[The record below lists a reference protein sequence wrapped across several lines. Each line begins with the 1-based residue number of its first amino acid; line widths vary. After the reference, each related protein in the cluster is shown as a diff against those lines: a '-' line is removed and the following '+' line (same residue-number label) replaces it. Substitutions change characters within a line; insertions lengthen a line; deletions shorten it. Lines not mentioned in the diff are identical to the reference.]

1 MKLSLERQNE
11 LREQY
16 RQDRLGWQ
24 PATELYAALVGDNLQ
39 SKSVLLDLGCGRG
52 GLVEQLGQPLNQ
64 VIGLDPDWPSLVEH
78 RLANQQPP
86 FSRVAGLSQ
95 SLPFSADCFDLIF
108 SSWILEHLSQPADD
122 FRQIGRVLRPG
133 GVFVFITPNARH
145 PLAGLNRLLGRFSQ
159 IQDMILPK
167 IYGRR
172 PADAFPAFYRA
183 NTKADLERLAKMGQM
198 DLARLHAVA
207 DPTYLAFTPALYH
220 LACWL
225 DDRLPAE
232 RHIHLVGVIQKN

>member
-16 RQDRLGWQ
+16 RQDRPGWQ
-24 PATELYAALVGDNLQ
+24 PATELYADLVRDNIE
-39 SKSVLLDLGCGRG
+39 SGSFLLDLGCGRG
-52 GLVEQLGQPLNQ
+52 GLVEQLEHPLDQ

-78 RLANQQPP
+78 RLANQHPT
-86 FSRVAGLSQ
+86 FSRIAGISLN
-95 SLPFSADCFDLIF
+95 LPFSENCFDLIF

-122 FRQIGRVLRPG
+122 FRQIGRVMRTG
-133 GVFVFITPNARH
+133 GILVFITPNARH

-167 IYGRR
+167 FYGRS
-172 PADAFPAFYRA
+172 PADAFPAYYLA
-183 NTKADLERLAKMGQM
+183 NTKADLEQLAQEGQM
-198 DLARLHAVA
+198 KLTQLHDVA
-207 DPTYLAFTPALYH
+207 DPTYLAFTPSLFRF
-220 LACWL
+220 ACWL

-232 RHIHLVGVIQKN
+232 RHIHLVGVVQKS

>member
-16 RQDRLGWQ
+16 RQERPGWQ
-24 PATELYAALVGDNLQ
+24 PATELYANLVHDNLE
-39 SKSVLLDLGCGRG
+39 SKSFLLDLGCGRG
-52 GLVEQLGQPLNQ
+52 GLVEQLGHPLDRA
-64 VIGLDPDWPSLVEH
+64 IGLDPDWPSLVEH
-78 RLANQQPP
+78 RLASERPP
-86 FSRVAGLSQ
+86 FSRVAGISQ
-95 SLPFSADCFDLIF
+95 NLPFSGNCFDLIF

-122 FRQIGRVLRPG
+122 FGQIGRVLRPG

-145 PLAGLNRLLGRFSQ
+145 PLAGLNRLFGRFSQ
-159 IQDMILPK
+159 VQDMILPK
-167 IYGRR
+167 FYGRS

-183 NTKADLERLAKMGQM
+183 NSRTDLERLAQEGNMKLTQ
-198 DLARLHAVA
+198 LHAVA
-207 DPTYLAFTPALYH
+207 DPTYLAFTPSLYR

-232 RHIHLVGVIQKN
+232 RHIHLVGVVQKI

>member
-16 RQDRLGWQ
+16 RRDRPGWK
-24 PATELYAALVGDNLQ
+24 PATELYAALVRDNLS

-52 GLVEQLGQPLNQ
+52 GLVEQLEHPLNQ

-78 RLANQQPP
+78 RFASQQPP

-95 SLPFSADCFDLIF
+95 NLPFSGECFDLIF
-108 SSWILEHLSQPADD
+108 SSWILEHLIHPVVD

-159 IQDMILPK
+159 IQNLILPK
-167 IYGRR
+167 FYGRS

-183 NTKADLERLAKMGQM
+183 NTRVDLEQLAQAGQM
-198 DLARLHAVA
+198 NLAQLHAVA
-207 DPTYLAFTPALYH
+207 DPTYLAFTPALY
-220 LACWL
+220 LFACWL
-225 DDRLPAE
+225 DDRLPPE
-232 RHIHLVGVIQKN
+232 RHIHLVGVVQRN